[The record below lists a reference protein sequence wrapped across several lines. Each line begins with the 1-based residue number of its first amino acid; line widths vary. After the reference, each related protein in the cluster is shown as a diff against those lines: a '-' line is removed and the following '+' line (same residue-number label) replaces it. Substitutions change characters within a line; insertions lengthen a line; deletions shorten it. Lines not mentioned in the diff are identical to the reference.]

1 MIFYLRDENNKTLFS
16 AEVWV
21 KTEYEPNLKYSFVE
35 LSATVNITNYSKF
48 LLDNQDK
55 ANKIISDFDNLSE
68 LRGWLWERFFMTG
81 KNDGTQ
87 IDDVIDK
94 LKVILGKVA
103 RDYDFALIAD

>member
-1 MIFYLRDENNKTLFS
+1 MTFYLRDENNKTLFS
-16 AEVWV
+16 SDVWI
-21 KTEYEPNLKYSFVE
+21 KTEYEPNLKYSYVE
-35 LSATVNITNYSKF
+35 LSAVVNITNYSKF
-48 LLDNQDK
+48 LLDNQKK
-55 ANKIISDFDNLSE
+55 AKKIIDDFDNLSE

-103 RDYDFALIAD
+103 RDYNLILTTD

>member
-1 MIFYLRDENNKTLFS
+1 MTFYLRNNENKTLFS

-21 KTEYEPNLKYSFVE
+21 KTEYEPKLKYSFVE
-35 LSATVNITNYSKF
+35 LSPNINITNYSKF
-48 LLDNQDK
+48 LLDNPKKQK
-55 ANKIISDFDNLSE
+55 KIIDDFNNLNE

-94 LKVILGKVA
+94 LKVILGKIA
-103 RDYDFALIAD
+103 RDYNLILTND